1 MRYGFAGC
9 VLDTGRFEL
18 ERDGARVAVEP
29 QVLELLI
36 LLVENRDRL
45 VTRDEILAAV
55 WKGRIVSDA
64 ALSSRIKA
72 ARRAVGDDGQAQ
84 RLIETLHG
92 RGFRFRGAVEVGGDV
107 DGEAGAPVVAAVAG
121 VGAGAGAARAPS
133 AADGPAIAV
142 LPFLDRGASPD
153 PVLAEG
159 ITEELIASL
168 GRFRWFP
175 VIARESV
182 MALRGRGLDPAG
194 IAAALGVA
202 YLVEGSVLRHGRE
215 IRVHARLIEAE
226 GGRQVAA
233 ARLDRRIDDIFAL
246 LDEIGAELVRA
257 IHPGVVGAE
266 LERAL
271 RTAPSEASAW
281 QLFIRAQTLLAGPSA
296 AANAEARGLLEA
308 AIAAEPGAGRSHA
321 ALALTHL
328 WDMSFGWTAN
338 PLASAAEAQVA
349 AARALALAPADSW
362 ALLAFGCCRL
372 MARDH
377 AAALVEL
384 RSAVEAEP
392 GSALAHGTLALALAF
407 AGEADEAL
415 EAAARAARLS
425 PFDPRS
431 GIWINA
437 EGVAAVLSGRFERG
451 LAAGR
456 RLATLKPDYPAGHR
470 IMAAA
475 AAGLGDANA
484 AREAVARL
492 LELLPEHRAGQAGAA
507 LPFGSPA
514 LAEAYVA
521 LLAAAGLPR

>member
-9 VLDTGRFEL
+9 VLDTGRMEL
-18 ERDGARVAVEP
+18 HRDGARVAVEP

-36 LLVENRDRL
+36 MLVENRDRL
-45 VTRDEILAAV
+45 VTRDAILAEV

-92 RGFRFRGAVEVGGDV
+92 RGFRFRGAVE
-107 DGEAGAPVVAAVAG
+107 GEAEGAP
-121 VGAGAGAARAPS
+121 AP
-133 AADGPAIAV
+133 APRPPTGADGPAIAV
-142 LPFLDRGASPD
+142 LPFLDRGSPPD
-153 PVLAEG
+153 PVLAQG
-159 ITEELIASL
+159 IAEELIASL

-175 VIARESV
+175 VIARDSV
-182 MALRGRGLDPAG
+182 MALHGRGLDPGA

-215 IRVHARLIEAE
+215 VRVHARLIEAAS
-226 GGRQVAA
+226 GRQVAA
-233 ARLDRRIDDIFAL
+233 ARLDRTIDNVFTL
-246 LDEIGAELVRA
+246 LDEIGAELVQA
-257 IHPGVVGAE
+257 IHPGLIGAE
-266 LERAL
+266 LERAT
-271 RTAPSEASAW
+271 RAAPSEATAW
-281 QLFIRAQTLLAGPSA
+281 QLFIRAQTLLAGPSG
-296 AANAEARGLLEA
+296 AANAEARALIEA

-328 WDMSFGWTAN
+328 WDITFGWTPDPA
-338 PLASAAEAQVA
+338 ASGARAQVA
-349 AARALALAPADSW
+349 ASRALALAPADSW
-362 ALLAFGCCRL
+362 ALLAYGCCRL

-377 AAALVEL
+377 AGALAEL
-384 RSAVEAEP
+384 RRAVEAEP
-392 GSALAHGTLALALAF
+392 ASALAHGTLALALAF
-407 AGEADEAL
+407 AGEAEAAL
-415 EAAARAARLS
+415 ESVDRAARLS

-437 EGVAAVLSGRFERG
+437 EGVAAVLSGRFERA

-475 AAGLGDANA
+475 AAGLGDAAA
-484 AREAVARL
+484 AREAAARL
-492 LELLPEHRAGQAGAA
+492 LELLPEHRAAQAGAA

-521 LLAAAGLPR
+521 LLVAAGLPR